1 MDQRYNRIER
11 RRAPRVKRQIPL
23 KIKIDDY
30 DAVGLTR
37 DLSCIGA
44 YCTINK
50 YIAPFKIISV
60 IFLLPLKMNHRSIV
74 CNVRCRGVIVR
85 AEKNS
90 HNNQEYNVA
99 IYFNRLKQSD
109 KAKLSQYVKQYL

>member
-1 MDQRYNRIER
+1 MNQQDNRIER

-30 DAVGLTR
+30 DAVGLTH

-50 YIAPFKIISV
+50 YIAPFELISV
-60 IFLLPLKMNHRSIV
+60 VFLLPLKMNNRSIV

-85 AEKNS
+85 TEKNPS
-90 HNNQEYNVA
+90 NGKEYNVA